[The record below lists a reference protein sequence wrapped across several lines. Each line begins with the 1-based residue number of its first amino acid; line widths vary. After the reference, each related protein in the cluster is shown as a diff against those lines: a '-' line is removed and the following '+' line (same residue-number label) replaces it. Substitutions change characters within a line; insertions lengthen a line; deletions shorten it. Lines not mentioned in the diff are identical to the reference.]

1 MAANYHHHYQMAV
14 HAAAAAAWREPDS
27 PQLSFVSGCSSLFSI
42 STLQDDD
49 DGAAVVIAGH
59 ALPSTPVSL
68 AGFAADEVD
77 MEVQQVSG
85 DDRRSIRMMR
95 NRESALRSRA
105 RKRVSTS
112 IVYNHLYLS
121 IHAYV
126 ENLEK
131 EVRRLVDENL
141 KLKKQCKEL
150 KLEVAALVLPT
161 KSSLR
166 RTSSTQF

>member
-1 MAANYHHHYQMAV
+1 MAANYHHYQMAV
-14 HAAAAAAWREPDS
+14 HAAAAAAAAWREPDS
-27 PQLSFVSGCSSLFSI
+27 PQLSFMSGCSSLFSI

-49 DGAAVVIAGH
+49 DGAVVIAGH

-68 AGFAADEVD
+68 AGFAGDEVD
-77 MEVQQVSG
+77 MEVQQISGGSG

-105 RKRVSTS
+105 RKR
-112 IVYNHLYLS
+112 
-121 IHAYV
+121 AYV

-141 KLKKQCKEL
+141 KLKKQCKEVQNHACPMPCL
-150 KLEVAALVLPT
+150 LLSISVL
-161 KSSLR
+161 
-166 RTSSTQF
+166 

>member
-1 MAANYHHHYQMAV
+1 MAANYQHYQMTV
-14 HAAAAAAWREPDS
+14 HAAAAWREPDS

-49 DGAAVVIAGH
+49 DVGAVVIAGH

-68 AGFAADEVD
+68 ARFAGDEVD
-77 MEVQQVSG
+77 MEVQQISGGSG

-105 RKRVSTS
+105 RKR
-112 IVYNHLYLS
+112 
-121 IHAYV
+121 AYV

>member
-1 MAANYHHHYQMAV
+1 MAANYHHYQMAV
-14 HAAAAAAWREPDS
+14 HAAAAAAAAWREPDS
-27 PQLSFVSGCSSLFSI
+27 PQLSFMSGCSSLFSI

-49 DGAAVVIAGH
+49 DGAVVIAGH
-59 ALPSTPVSL
+59 ALPSTPISL
-68 AGFAADEVD
+68 AGFAGDEVD
-77 MEVQQVSG
+77 MEVQQISGGSG

-105 RKRVSTS
+105 RKR
-112 IVYNHLYLS
+112 
-121 IHAYV
+121 AYV

>member
-1 MAANYHHHYQMAV
+1 MAANYHHYQMAV
-14 HAAAAAAWREPDS
+14 QSAAAAWREPDS

-42 STLQDDD
+42 STLQDNDD
-49 DGAAVVIAGH
+49 VGAVVIAGH
-59 ALPSTPVSL
+59 ELMPSTPVSL
-68 AGFAADEVD
+68 AGFAGDEID
-77 MEVQQVSG
+77 MEVQQISGGSG
-85 DDRRSIRMMR
+85 DDRRTIRMMR

-105 RKRVSTS
+105 RKR
-112 IVYNHLYLS
+112 
-121 IHAYV
+121 AYV

>member
-1 MAANYHHHYQMAV
+1 MAANYHHYQMAV
-14 HAAAAAAWREPDS
+14 HAAAAAAAAWREPDS

-49 DGAAVVIAGH
+49 DGAVVIAGH
-59 ALPSTPVSL
+59 AMPSTPVSL
-68 AGFAADEVD
+68 AGFAGDEVD
-77 MEVQQVSG
+77 MEVQQISGGSG

-105 RKRVSTS
+105 RKR
-112 IVYNHLYLS
+112 
-121 IHAYV
+121 AYV

-141 KLKKQCKEL
+141 KLKKQCKEVL
-150 KLEVAALVLPT
+150 KHSEPCMSSAL
-161 KSSLR
+161 
-166 RTSSTQF
+166 FIYF

>member
-1 MAANYHHHYQMAV
+1 MAANYHHYQMAV
-14 HAAAAAAWREPDS
+14 AAAAAAWREPDS

-49 DGAAVVIAGH
+49 DGGAVVIAGH

-68 AGFAADEVD
+68 AGFAGDEVD
-77 MEVQQVSG
+77 MEVQQISGGSG

-105 RKRVSTS
+105 RKR
-112 IVYNHLYLS
+112 
-121 IHAYV
+121 AYV
-126 ENLEK
+126 ENMEK

>member
-1 MAANYHHHYQMAV
+1 MAANYHHCQMAV
-14 HAAAAAAWREPDS
+14 HAAAAAAAAWREPDS
-27 PQLSFVSGCSSLFSI
+27 PQLSFMSGCSSLFSV
-42 STLQDDD
+42 STLRDDD
-49 DGAAVVIAGH
+49 DGAVVIAGR

-68 AGFAADEVD
+68 AGFAGDEVD
-77 MEVQQVSG
+77 MEVQQISGGSG
-85 DDRRSIRMMR
+85 DDRRTIRMMR

-105 RKRVSTS
+105 RKR
-112 IVYNHLYLS
+112 
-121 IHAYV
+121 AYV
-126 ENLEK
+126 ENMEK

-150 KLEVAALVLPT
+150 KMEVAALVLPT

>member
-1 MAANYHHHYQMAV
+1 MAANYHHYQMAAV

-49 DGAAVVIAGH
+49 DDGAAVVIAGH

-77 MEVQQVSG
+77 MEVQQASG

-105 RKRVSTS
+105 RKR
-112 IVYNHLYLS
+112 
-121 IHAYV
+121 AYV

>member
-1 MAANYHHHYQMAV
+1 MAANYQMAV
-14 HAAAAAAWREPDS
+14 HAAAAWREPDS

-42 STLQDDD
+42 STLQDNDSD
-49 DGAAVVIAGH
+49 AVLIAGH

-68 AGFAADEVD
+68 AGFAAGDEVD
-77 MEVQQVSG
+77 MEVQQISG

-105 RKRVSTS
+105 RKR
-112 IVYNHLYLS
+112 
-121 IHAYV
+121 AYV

>member
-1 MAANYHHHYQMAV
+1 MAANYHHYQMAV
-14 HAAAAAAWREPDS
+14 HAAAAAAAWREPDS
-27 PQLSFVSGCSSLFSI
+27 PQLSFMSGCSSLFSI

-49 DGAAVVIAGH
+49 DDRAAAAVVIAGH

-68 AGFAADEVD
+68 AGFAAGDDVD
-77 MEVQQVSG
+77 MEVQQASG

-105 RKRVSTS
+105 RKR
-112 IVYNHLYLS
+112 
-121 IHAYV
+121 AYV

-150 KLEVAALVLPT
+150 KREVAALVLPT

>member
-1 MAANYHHHYQMAV
+1 MAANYHHYQMAV
-14 HAAAAAAWREPDS
+14 HAAAAAAAWREPDS

-49 DGAAVVIAGH
+49 DDGRPAVVIAGH
-59 ALPSTPVSL
+59 AMPSTPVSL
-68 AGFAADEVD
+68 AGFAAGDEVD
-77 MEVQQVSG
+77 MEVQQASG

-105 RKRVSTS
+105 RKR
-112 IVYNHLYLS
+112 
-121 IHAYV
+121 AYV